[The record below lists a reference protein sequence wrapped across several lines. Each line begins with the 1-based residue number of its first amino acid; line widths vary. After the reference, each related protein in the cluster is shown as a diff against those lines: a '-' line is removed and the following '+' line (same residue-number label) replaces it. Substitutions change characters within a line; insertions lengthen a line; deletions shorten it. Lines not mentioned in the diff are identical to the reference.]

1 MAVLAAEAEFDSGKS
16 IPLSVRVASDLEA
29 HQSKWYYD
37 LTNEKWEFIEI
48 TSDGWRI
55 VNNVTLFRRFNNQS
69 PQVYPSREYTPD
81 IFDRLI
87 KLLLDVNVEEKN
99 KKNYGL
105 LIKCYIVYLFIPHVL
120 KPVLMPHGHQ
130 GGAKSWLLESIRM
143 IVDPSVLRTLSFP
156 RNVNELI
163 QQLSHNHVAYYD
175 NISKL
180 DEWSSDELCRAV
192 TGSGSSKRKL
202 WTDDDDII
210 YNFKRCVGFNGI
222 NMAATKA
229 DLLDRG
235 LNIHVKRIEDKDY
248 RTPQDINREF
258 EEIRPQLL
266 GCIMDILVKVLKWKQ
281 EGKKLNLKLK
291 RMAEFT
297 EYGEIISQC
306 MGNPEGVFVEA
317 YQTNINSQIEE
328 IIDSSQVAGCLTHWF
343 FEIWLPRIEK
353 LITNNSNY
361 NGEWSG
367 TATVLLDILE
377 SVAGK
382 LKVNTK
388 TKFWP
393 KAPNSLSRRLNEI
406 ATPLKD
412 IGIEI
417 EFTVNDRGK
426 ARTIT
431 IREISSSSSSSSTD
445 PNQAR
450 NSPKND
456 DDIKSEDKIS

>member
-1 MAVLAAEAEFDSGKS
+1 MPSLSPQKPKLRLQEVAPCCKKLFVDEYRIAHAAIEVNAHVEIHPIDYSRFRMWARRLIYNQTGIVVDSQTLKDAMAVLSAEAEFDSGKA
-16 IPLSVRVASDLEA
+16 IPLSLRVASDLEV
-29 HQSKWYYD
+29 QTQSLKLNTSTYNNSTTKSKSKWYYD
-37 LTNEKWEFIEI
+37 LTNEKWEVIEI
-48 TSDGWRI
+48 TSEGWRI
-55 VNNVTLFRRFNNQS
+55 VNNVTLFRRFSNQS
-69 PQVYPSREYTPD
+69 PQVYPSREYTSD

-143 IVDPSVLRTLSFP
+143 IVDPSVLKTLSFP
-156 RNVNELI
+156 RDVNELI

-180 DEWSSDELCRAV
+180 EEWSSDELCRAV

-248 RTPQDINREF
+248 RTPQDIDREF

-281 EGKKLNLKLK
+281 EGRKLNLKLK

-306 MGNPEGVFVEA
+306 MGNPEGAIAEA

-328 IIDSSQVAGCLTHWF
+328 IIESSQVAGCLTHSF
-343 FEIWLPRIEK
+343 FEIWLPNIK
-353 LITNNSNY
+353 L
-361 NGEWSG
+361 EH
-367 TATVLLDILE
+367 V
-377 SVAGK
+377 
-382 LKVNTK
+382 
-388 TKFWP
+388 
-393 KAPNSLSRRLNEI
+393 
-406 ATPLKD
+406 
-412 IGIEI
+412 
-417 EFTVNDRGK
+417 
-426 ARTIT
+426 
-431 IREISSSSSSSSTD
+431 
-445 PNQAR
+445 
-450 NSPKND
+450 
-456 DDIKSEDKIS
+456 KIHSI